1 MTKTISKKCLPCEGL
16 VKKLKKQEVLKF
28 IKSLKNWKLLG
39 FKKIRKEFVF
49 KDFKEAMKFV
59 EKIGFLAEKEGHHP
73 DIFISYNRVILDLYT
88 HSVSGLTENDFI
100 LASKINEINLNE
112 EK

>member
-16 VKKLKKQEVLKF
+16 VKKLRKQEVLKF
-28 IKSLKNWKLLG
+28 IKNLKDWKLLG
-39 FKKIRKEFVF
+39 LKKIRKEFVF

-59 EKIGFLAEKEGHHP
+59 KKIGFLAEKEGHHP

-100 LASKINEINLNE
+100 LASKINEIKLNE

>member
-1 MTKTISKKCLPCEGL
+1 
-16 VKKLKKQEVLKF
+16 LKD
-28 IKSLKNWKLLG
+28 WKLLG

>member
-1 MTKTISKKCLPCEGL
+1 MTKTISRKCLPCEGL
-16 VKKLKKQEVLKF
+16 VKKLRKQEVLKF
-28 IKSLKNWKLLG
+28 IKNLKDWKILG
-39 FKKIRKEFVF
+39 LKKIRKEFVF

>member
-16 VKKLKKQEVLKF
+16 VKKLRKQEVLKF
-28 IKSLKNWKLLG
+28 IKNLKNWKVLG
-39 FKKIRKEFVF
+39 LKKIRKEFVF

>member
-16 VKKLKKQEVLKF
+16 VKKLRKQEVLKF
-28 IKSLKNWKLLG
+28 IKNLKNWKVLG
-39 FKKIRKEFVF
+39 LKKIRKEFVF

-59 EKIGFLAEKEGHHP
+59 EKISFLAEKEGHHP